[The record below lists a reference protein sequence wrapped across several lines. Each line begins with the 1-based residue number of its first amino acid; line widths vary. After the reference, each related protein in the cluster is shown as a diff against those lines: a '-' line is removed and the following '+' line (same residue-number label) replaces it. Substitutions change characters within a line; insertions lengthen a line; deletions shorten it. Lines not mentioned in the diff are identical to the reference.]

1 MGFVIIKLNKVPTAS
16 DGTAAWQWAKF
27 FASNSEAEMAELA
40 KDNESIE
47 KGRMILVK
55 LSKDEK
61 AQYAAEREEKIRRDY
76 QASMNFARSEGLA
89 EGEAKGKHDNA
100 ARMKA
105 DGMDIALIE
114 KYTGLSRKE
123 ISEL

>member
-1 MGFVIIKLNKVPTAS
+1 
-16 DGTAAWQWAKF
+16 
-27 FASNSEAEMAELA
+27 MAELA